1 MKHHTK
7 DKGDVGIGMVIANL
21 MNNGIQVCLPI
32 SEHLP
37 FDLVAISA
45 SYILRRVQVK
55 YKSMR
60 NGKISLSLRNSYSDR
75 RGTHIRRT
83 ERSSFDA
90 YAVYCPETHKVYY
103 ISVAEIPDRLI
114 NTFTLRVAPS
124 KNSQIRGVNVAA
136 DFENPLRLFE

>member
-7 DKGDVGIGMVIANL
+7 DKGDVGIGMV
-21 MNNGIQVCLPI
+21 
-32 SEHLP
+32 
-37 FDLVAISA
+37 
-45 SYILRRVQVK
+45 
-55 YKSMR
+55 
-60 NGKISLSLRNSYSDR
+60 
-75 RGTHIRRT
+75 
-83 ERSSFDA
+83 
-90 YAVYCPETHKVYY
+90 